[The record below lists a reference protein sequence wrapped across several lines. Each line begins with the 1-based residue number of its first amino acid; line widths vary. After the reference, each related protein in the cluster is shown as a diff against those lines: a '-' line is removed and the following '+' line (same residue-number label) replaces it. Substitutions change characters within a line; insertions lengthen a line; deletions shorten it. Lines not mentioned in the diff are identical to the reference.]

1 VQVQAVL
8 AGVATYKAH
17 FVTVHALECHKLCG
31 EFVAVNGFLGAV
43 ANGTGQK
50 AVPAAHSA
58 GRTRVSALHIQ
69 ARELVH
75 FGSRPYAKAP
85 NDMH

>member
-1 VQVQAVL
+1 ML
-8 AGVATYKAH
+8 AGVAADKAN

-50 AVPAAHSA
+50 AVSSTHSA
-58 GRTRVSALHIQ
+58 GRTRVRALRTHTHIHR
-69 ARELVH
+69 RE
-75 FGSRPYAKAP
+75 
-85 NDMH
+85 N